1 MKKLEV
7 ILNTLCLVT
16 FGFVLEGSAK
26 EVFLLLMTLLSF
38 LYLIFGFVFLNGIRL
53 RKLFKKESYIGVST
67 LRIIGS
73 ALAGF
78 SFSSAVLGVL
88 FWVMD
93 YTGTSEMLT
102 IGLVGLVPVLAIAI
116 FKYYQQTSSFYRDI
130 IVRTVIW
137 GGITAVLFLS

>member
-1 MKKLEV
+1 MHEESYGQTPNIRRHLLKKH
-7 ILNTLCLVT
+7 
-16 FGFVLEGSAK
+16 
-26 EVFLLLMTLLSF
+26 LLSQS
-38 LYLIFGFVFLNGIRL
+38 IFGFVFLNGIRL